1 VRTIVLEPKSA
12 EFEAL
17 LKRRQSL
24 GQDLYDEVWENE
36 YHMAPA
42 PHGSHGYVGGQ
53 LAGLLLPLAQRAG
66 LIVTDPFNLG
76 GPDDYR
82 VPDRGLLREEPTTT
96 FIPTAAVVV
105 EVVSPGDET
114 WQKLDFYAAHSVD
127 ELLIA
132 DPAKRSVTWLVL
144 HGGRYVE
151 AEYSPLLRIS
161 VAKLTEQIKW
171 PATNRPGQ
179 A

>member
-1 VRTIVLEPKSA
+1 MRTIVLEPKSA

-17 LKRRQSL
+17 LKRRHAL
-24 GQDLYDEVWENE
+24 GQDLYDEVWQGE
-36 YHMAPA
+36 YHMAPMA
-42 PHGSHGYVGGQ
+42 RPSHGYVSRQ
-53 LAGLLLPLAQRAG
+53 LAVLLDPLVGQAG
-66 LIVTDPFNLG
+66 LVATDPFNLG
-76 GPDDYR
+76 SANDYR
-82 VPDRGLLREEPTTT
+82 VSDGGVHRELPTMT
-96 FIPTAAVVV
+96 FVATAALVV

-132 DPAKRSVTWLVL
+132 DPVKRSVTWLVL

-151 AEYSPLLRIS
+151 AEYSPLLRVS

-171 PATNRPGQ
+171 PATD
-179 A
+179 

>member
-1 VRTIVLEPKSA
+1 VRTIVLDPKPE

-17 LKRRQSL
+17 LERRRAL
-24 GQDLYDEVWENE
+24 GQDLYDEVWEGD
-36 YHMAPA
+36 YHMAPMA
-42 PHGSHGYVGGQ
+42 HSSHGYLGNQ
-53 LAGLLLPLAQRAG
+53 LAILLHPFAERVGLTGTGA
-66 LIVTDPFNLG
+66 FNLG
-76 GPDDYR
+76 SADDYR
-82 VPDRGLLREEPTTT
+82 VPDGGLHRGIPSAV
-96 FIPTAAVVV
+96 FVPTAAVVV
-105 EVVSPGDET
+105 EIVSPGDET

-171 PATNRPGQ
+171 PAAG
-179 A
+179 